1 MRTLILLLICAA
13 FVAGGVLDARAA
25 GKGRDHVLR
34 NAVIAFVVGVVVCW
48 VLVYVVGIFDNWTFS
63 LRNLWSAS

>member
-1 MRTLILLLICAA
+1 VRTLILLLVCAA

-25 GKGRDHVLR
+25 GRDRRHVVR
-34 NAVIAFVVGVVVCW
+34 TAVMGFAVGVVVCW

-63 LRNLWSAS
+63 LRNLWR